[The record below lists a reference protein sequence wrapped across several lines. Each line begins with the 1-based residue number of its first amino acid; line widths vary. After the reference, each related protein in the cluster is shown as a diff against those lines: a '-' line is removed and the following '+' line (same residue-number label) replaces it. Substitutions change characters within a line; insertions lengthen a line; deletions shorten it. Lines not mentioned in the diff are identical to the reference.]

1 MARKINLNR
10 QLLGLEDLL
19 FGEGTETQIRCGQE
33 VIISKINIG
42 NLPFTETQTL
52 LEWIN
57 STNISEIIDNI
68 PAITAIYETLDILL
82 DLDTVANEV
91 TEAVNKYLG
100 MTISISTLN
109 PGEQA
114 TASYNALTGVLS
126 LGIPKGPT
134 GAQGPKGDTGLTG
147 PTGAQGTKGDTGLTG
162 PTGPKGDTGLTGPTG
177 AQGPK
182 GDTGLTGPTGAQG
195 PKGDTGKGITTIT
208 RTSGTGA
215 AGTTDTYTITFTDS
229 TTTTF
234 NVYNGANGTGSGDMA
249 KSIYDTNNN
258 GIVDNAETLT
268 LDTSNTTPPSVQ
280 GQVKWNQNE
289 STADLNIGNV
299 TLQLGQEQL
308 VRVRN
313 DHSSTILNG
322 TVVMATGTIG
332 NSGRILVKPYTGTK
346 ELAKSVVGV
355 LTESISVGT
364 DGFVTTFGKV
374 RNIDTT
380 GTAVG
385 ETWVD
390 GDILYPKPND
400 SGSLTKIAPTSSEVY
415 MPIAI
420 VIHAHS
426 SGTLF
431 IRASGIDENRVFDT
445 VYTKSEIDIILGD
458 ISASLDTING
468 EVI

>member
-126 LGIPKGPT
+126 LGIPK
-134 GAQGPKGDTGLTG
+134 
-147 PTGAQGTKGDTGLTG
+147 
-162 PTGPKGDTGLTGPTG
+162 
-177 AQGPK
+177 
-182 GDTGLTGPTGAQG
+182 GPTGAQG